1 MNERFFINK
10 INSYKNFFKHN
21 SVRKFN
27 ASILNE
33 V

>member
-10 INSYKNFFKHN
+10 INSYRKIFKHN
-21 SVRKFN
+21 SVKKLN
-27 ASILNE
+27 TNILNE